1 MNVIAQVVEQA
12 VMVQAL
18 AGRGVSIAGI
28 GGPGFN
34 ALTINAAGESGGVS
48 FGQHSVAVNLI
59 VDGDGTRITFGRIAG
74 SDAVSGEPL
83 VNCIVRQSV
92 AGIVVVGVA
101 AVALQGNPVTV
112 VILACRERHRA
123 ARSQVLGR
131 TVAEREMIGVA
142 GGCECCDRQTSC
154 HHTGCCNP
162 CDCFDD
168 FLITHVCTPL
178 LFDFSSI
185 YLHLF
190 RYRFKEKSAAALLR
204 CPPSAAWRLSHGWL
218 TKQICA
224 SPVPQPSSPLDT
236 ISV

>member
-1 MNVIAQVVEQA
+1 MDVVAQVVEQA

-18 AGRGVSIAGI
+18 AGCGVSITGI
-28 GGPGFN
+28 RGPGFN

-48 FGQHSVAVNLI
+48 FGQHRVAVNLV
-59 VDGDGTRITFGRIAG
+59 VDGDGTRIALSRIAG

-112 VILACRERHRA
+112 VILARRERHRA

-168 FLITHVCTPL
+168 FLITHTVYSFAFL
-178 LFDFSSI
+178 IFSSI

-190 RYRFKEKSAAALLR
+190 RYRFER
-204 CPPSAAWRLSHGWL
+204 N
-218 TKQICA
+218 Q
-224 SPVPQPSSPLDT
+224 PQLCCVAHHLPRGGFLMDG
-236 ISV
+236 

>member
-34 ALTINAAGESGGVS
+34 ALTINAAGKSGGVS

-59 VDGDGTRITFGRIAG
+59 VDGDGTRIALSRIAG

-168 FLITHVCTPL
+168 FLITHVVYSFAFL
-178 LFDFSSI
+178 IFSSI

-190 RYRFKEKSAAALLR
+190 RYRFER
-204 CPPSAAWRLSHGWL
+204 N
-218 TKQICA
+218 Q
-224 SPVPQPSSPLDT
+224 PQLCCVAHHLPRGGFLMDG
-236 ISV
+236 

>member
-28 GGPGFN
+28 GGPSFN

-74 SDAVSGEPL
+74 SDAFSGEPL

-168 FLITHVCTPL
+168 FLITHDVYSFAFL
-178 LFDFSSI
+178 IFSFI

-190 RYRFKEKSAAALLR
+190 RYRFER
-204 CPPSAAWRLSHGWL
+204 N
-218 TKQICA
+218 Q
-224 SPVPQPSSPLDT
+224 PQLCCVAHHLPRGGFLMDG
-236 ISV
+236 

>member
-1 MNVIAQVVEQA
+1 MNVIAQEVEQA

-34 ALTINAAGESGGVS
+34 TLTINTARESGGVS
-48 FGQHSVAVNLI
+48 FGQHSVSVNLI
-59 VDGDGTRITFGRIAG
+59 VDGDGTWITFGRIAG

-92 AGIVVVGVA
+92 ARIVVVGVA

-168 FLITHVCTPL
+168 FLITHAVYSFAFL
-178 LFDFSSI
+178 IFSSI

-190 RYRFKEKSAAALLR
+190 RYRFERNQPQLCCVAHH
-204 CPPSAAWRLSHGWL
+204 PPRGGF
-218 TKQICA
+218 
-224 SPVPQPSSPLDT
+224 PMDG
-236 ISV
+236 

>member
-1 MNVIAQVVEQA
+1 MDVVAQEVEQA

-18 AGRGVSIAGI
+18 AGCGVSITGI
-28 GGPGFN
+28 RGPGFN

-48 FGQHSVAVNLI
+48 FGQHRVAVNLV
-59 VDGDGTRITFGRIAG
+59 VDGDGTRIALSRIAG

-92 AGIVVVGVA
+92 AGIVVVGIP
-101 AVALQGNPVTV
+101 AVALQGNPVAV
-112 VILACRERHRA
+112 VILTCRERHRT

-168 FLITHVCTPL
+168 FLITHAVYSFAFL
-178 LFDFSSI
+178 IFSSI

-190 RYRFKEKSAAALLR
+190 RYRFER
-204 CPPSAAWRLSHGWL
+204 N
-218 TKQICA
+218 Q
-224 SPVPQPSSPLDT
+224 PQYCCVAHHLPRGGFLIDG
-236 ISV
+236 

>member
-1 MNVIAQVVEQA
+1 MDVVAQEVEQA

-18 AGRGVSIAGI
+18 AGCGVSITGI
-28 GGPGFN
+28 RGPGFN

-168 FLITHVCTPL
+168 FLITHVVYSFAFL
-178 LFDFSSI
+178 IFSSI

-190 RYRFKEKSAAALLR
+190 RYRFERNQPQLCCVAHH
-204 CPPSAAWRLSHGWL
+204 PPRGGFLMDG
-218 TKQICA
+218 
-224 SPVPQPSSPLDT
+224 
-236 ISV
+236 

>member
-1 MNVIAQVVEQA
+1 MNVIAQEVEQA

-74 SDAVSGEPL
+74 SDAFSGEPL

-168 FLITHVCTPL
+168 FLITHSVYSFAFL
-178 LFDFSSI
+178 IFSSI

-190 RYRFKEKSAAALLR
+190 RYRFERNQPQLCCVAHH
-204 CPPSAAWRLSHGWL
+204 PPRGGFLMDG
-218 TKQICA
+218 
-224 SPVPQPSSPLDT
+224 
-236 ISV
+236 

>member
-1 MNVIAQVVEQA
+1 MDVVAQVVEQA

-18 AGRGVSIAGI
+18 AGCGVSITGI
-28 GGPGFN
+28 RGPGFN

-48 FGQHSVAVNLI
+48 FGQHRVAVNLV
-59 VDGDGTRITFGRIAG
+59 VDGDGTRIALSRIAG

-112 VILACRERHRA
+112 VILARRERHRA

-168 FLITHVCTPL
+168 FLITHAVYSFAFL
-178 LFDFSSI
+178 IFSSI

-190 RYRFKEKSAAALLR
+190 RYRFER
-204 CPPSAAWRLSHGWL
+204 N
-218 TKQICA
+218 Q
-224 SPVPQPSSPLDT
+224 PQLCCVAHHLPRGGFLMDG
-236 ISV
+236 

>member
-1 MNVIAQVVEQA
+1 MDVVAQVVEQA

-18 AGRGVSIAGI
+18 AGCGVSITGI
-28 GGPGFN
+28 RAPGFN
-34 ALTINAAGESGGVS
+34 TLTINTARESGGVS
-48 FGQHSVAVNLI
+48 FGQHRVAINLV
-59 VDGDGTRITFGRIAG
+59 VDGDGTRIALSRIAG
-74 SDAVSGEPL
+74 SDAVGGEPL

-92 AGIVVVGVA
+92 AGIVVIGVA

-112 VILACRERHRA
+112 VILARRERHRA

-168 FLITHVCTPL
+168 FLITHAVYSFAFL
-178 LFDFSSI
+178 IFSSI

-190 RYRFKEKSAAALLR
+190 RYRFERNQPQLCCVAHH
-204 CPPSAAWRLSHGWL
+204 PPRGGFLMDG
-218 TKQICA
+218 
-224 SPVPQPSSPLDT
+224 
-236 ISV
+236 